1 MEHDGAMEVEIV
13 EEDDGVTKVVEVDD
27 GVMEVVEVDDG
38 VMEVVEID
46 DSVTEVVEEGV
57 MDVVEIDDSVTEV
70 VEIDDSVTEVVEEGV
85 TDVVEE
91 GVTDVVEK
99 SDPGWVAQRWE
110 EATAE
115 EVVEGE
121 QVNKHSILDDEEDD
135 QEEAM
140 GGEEE
145 ARVEEET
152 MVVQEEDVVGRIS
165 KCCTFALSFIYTF
178 HLDVTIIVDC
188 KINQNYTRIYFMLLR
203 LKHKLAFVRRWSGIC
218 KEMERKSWQRR
229 RDSAG

>member
-1 MEHDGAMEVEIV
+1 MMEVEMV
-13 EEDDGVTKVVEVDD
+13 EDDDVTKVVEVDD
-27 GVMEVVEVDDG
+27 GVMEVVEVDD
-38 VMEVVEID
+38 
-46 DSVTEVVEEGV
+46 SVTEVVEVDDGVMEEGV
-57 MDVVEIDDSVTEV
+57 RD
-70 VEIDDSVTEVVEEGV
+70 VVEEGV

-121 QVNKHSILDDEEDD
+121 QVNTHLILDDKDDD

-178 HLDVTIIVDC
+178 HLDLTIIVDC